1 MIHYNDQIE
10 DLIKQYPKLNAFLI
24 SKGTNCIVCG
34 EPAWGSIGDFL
45 KQKGLDAE
53 AIIKEFNDSLS

>member
-1 MIHYNDQIE
+1 MIKYEDQIE

-45 KQKGLDAE
+45 KQKGLDAD
-53 AIIKEFNDSLS
+53 AIIAEFNESLT

>member
-1 MIHYNDQIE
+1 MIKYDDQIE
-10 DLIKQYPKLNAFLI
+10 DLIQQYPTLNSFLI

-53 AIIKEFNDSLS
+53 TIIKDFNSTLK